1 MYMAVLKPS
10 ITGENRRDYATGAGL
25 LPLAHVQFWQTENGG
40 RLDRSHCGRHRRDIS
55 GLVDASD
62 VRTVNAVENDRGH
75 KPLLNKPART
85 TSAIAIIRRR
95 AGRDS
100 SASNFDVSCEPIAQN
115 IPSLRPIRRVIA
127 YSSSSAMT
135 NLRARR
141 ILRTRSS
148 SSLPS

>member
-1 MYMAVLKPS
+1 MALLKP
-10 ITGENRRDYATGAGL
+10 IVTGENRRHYATGAGL
-25 LPLAHVQFWQTENGG
+25 LPLAHVQFWQTENCW

-75 KPLLNKPART
+75 RPLVNKPAPA

-95 AGRDS
+95 GRKDS
-100 SASNFDVSCEPIAQN
+100 SASNFDLSREAIAQN

-127 YSSSSAMT
+127 YSSSLAMT

-141 ILRTRSS
+141 ILRTLSS
-148 SSLPS
+148 SPLPS